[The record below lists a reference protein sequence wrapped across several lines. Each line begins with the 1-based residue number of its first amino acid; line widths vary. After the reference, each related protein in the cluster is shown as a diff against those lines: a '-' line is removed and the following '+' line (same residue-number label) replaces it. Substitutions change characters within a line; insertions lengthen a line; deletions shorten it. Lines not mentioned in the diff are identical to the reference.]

1 MKKAAIIL
9 IMVFAA
15 TLTFAQCKT
24 KVVSAYN
31 YTNNGYLD
39 KAQKCIDEAS
49 TCADTKDWAKTWF
62 YKGNVYYEIYVSK
75 DEKYKKLD
83 SNALQIAYDSYQK
96 AFELDT
102 KKEFYEYLM
111 KGLYNC
117 GNQFYNEGVE
127 MYNLKRYDEAM
138 NNFDKTAAINAIF
151 QVTDTSATYNAALCA
166 ELAKNPDKAKGYYI
180 KLIKAN
186 YHQPLIYSSLANIY
200 TYKKDTASALSTI
213 KKGRAVYPDN
223 YNLII
228 AETNIYLT
236 SGKSKEAKDLLEL
249 AIQKDPTNP
258 NLYYAIGT
266 SFDALSNDTSKSATD
281 RDSYFTEA
289 ETAYKKAIDLKPNYF
304 DAIYNLGALYFNDGV
319 RIFLEA
325 DKDPNDMTKY
335 GKLKPIFEAR
345 FASALPYLE
354 KAYELDPKDY
364 NTLLSLKQLYAK
376 TNQTDKYK
384 LINEKLK
391 AINQ

>member
-1 MKKAAIIL
+1 MKKTAIFL
-9 IMVFAA
+9 IMVFAT

-39 KAQKCIDEAS
+39 KAQKYIDEAT
-49 TCADTKDWAKTWF
+49 TCADTKDWAKTW
-62 YKGNVYYEIYVSK
+62 YYRGNVYLAIHLSK
-75 DEKYKKLD
+75 EAKYKSLD
-83 SNALQIAYDSYQK
+83 SNAIQTAYDSYQK
-96 AFELDT
+96 AIELDT
-102 KKEFYEYLM
+102 KKEYYQDIMLSLFVCGEQY
-111 KGLYNC
+111 YNK
-117 GNQFYNEGVE
+117 GVE
-127 MYNLKRYDEAM
+127 LYNLKRYDEAM
-138 NNFDKTAAINAIF
+138 NNFDKTATINGIF
-151 QVTDTSATYNAALCA
+151 GLTDTLATYNAALCA
-166 ELAKNPDKAKGYYI
+166 ELGRNPDKAKDYYI

-186 YHQPLIYSSLANIY
+186 YHQPLIYASLANIY
-200 TYKKDTASALSTI
+200 TNKKDTASALSTI
-213 KKGRAVYPDN
+213 KKGRKIYPDN

-236 SGKSKEAKDLLEL
+236 SGKSKEAKDILEL
-249 AIQKDPTNP
+249 AIQKDPTNS

-281 RDSYFTEA
+281 RDAFFTEA
-289 ETAYKKAIDLKPNYF
+289 ETAYKKAIELKPAYF

-354 KAYELDPKDY
+354 KAYELDPNDY

-391 AINQ
+391 ALNQ

>member
-1 MKKAAIIL
+1 MKKTAIFL

-15 TLTFAQCKT
+15 TLTFAQCKQ
-24 KVVSAYN
+24 KVLSAFN

-49 TCADTKDWAKTWF
+49 ICDETKSWAKTWF

-75 DEKYKKLD
+75 EEKYKKLD

-117 GNQFYNEGVE
+117 SNQFYNKGVE

-138 NNFDKTAAINAIF
+138 SNFDKTAAINAIF
-151 QVTDTSATYNAALCA
+151 QITDTSATYNAALCS
-166 ELAKNPDKAKGYYI
+166 ELAKNPDKAKDYYI
-180 KLIKAN
+180 KLVKAN
-186 YHQPLIYSSLANIY
+186 YHQPLIYASLANIY
-200 TYKKDTASALSTI
+200 TNKKDTASALSTI
-213 KKGRAVYPDN
+213 KKGRKIYPDN

-249 AIQKDPTNP
+249 AIQKDPSNP

-266 SFDALSNDTSKSATD
+266 SFDALSNDTSKAATD

-289 ETAYKKAIDLKPNYF
+289 ETAYKKAIDLKANYF

-354 KAYELDPKDY
+354 KAYELDPNDY

-384 LINEKLK
+384 VINEKLK
-391 AINQ
+391 ALNK